1 MFAYTGLNKEQVD
14 KVVGDYHV
22 YLLASGRI
30 SVAGINTNN
39 VAYIAKA
46 FHEATKDVK
55 SL

>member
-14 KVVGDYHV
+14 KCIKDYHV
-22 YLLASGRI
+22 YLLGTGRI

-39 VAYIAKA
+39 VKYIAES
-46 FHEATKDVK
+46 FHAVTKDAK

>member
-14 KVVGDYHV
+14 RCVKEFHV
-22 YLLASGRI
+22 YLLGTGRI
-30 SVAGINTNN
+30 SVAGINKNN

-46 FHEATKDVK
+46 FHECTKDAK